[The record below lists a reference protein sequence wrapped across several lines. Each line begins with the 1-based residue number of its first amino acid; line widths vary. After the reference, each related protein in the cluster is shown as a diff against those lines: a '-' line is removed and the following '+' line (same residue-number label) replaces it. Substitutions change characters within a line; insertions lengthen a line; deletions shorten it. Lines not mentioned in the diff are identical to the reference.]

1 MIPTDGQVEKLRSL
15 ARSPE
20 FIDQRYFVERE
31 LGVGGMG
38 SVYLAMDTLL
48 QRQVAIKVVHPGD
61 DTERLLAEA
70 RTLAQLE
77 HPGIVPIHDA
87 GLLTDGRVYYSM
99 KFVDGKRLD
108 AFVVGTA
115 LSERLRV
122 FLRILEAV
130 AFAHSRGVPHRDLK
144 PHNVMVGQFG
154 EVLVLDW
161 GQPGMGTPGW
171 MPPEGGGTILADIF
185 ALGLILRLLTEE
197 FAEPPL
203 RAIAGKASDTCPED
217 RYQSAGAMRD
227 EVIRFLD
234 QERVLAYK
242 ENWWQQGMRL
252 ANRHRIALA
261 LVAAY
266 LVLRLALIFLMGR

>member
-15 ARSPE
+15 ARAPE
-20 FIDQRYFVERE
+20 FADQRYQVERE

-38 SVYLAMDTLL
+38 SVYLALDTML

-61 DTERLLAEA
+61 DTDRLLAEA

-77 HPGIVPIHDA
+77 HPAIVPIHDA
-87 GLLTDGRVYYSM
+87 GLLTDGRIYYAM

-108 AFVVGTA
+108 AFVVETA
-115 LSERLRV
+115 LSERLRA
-122 FLRILEAV
+122 FLRIVDAV

-171 MPPEGGGTILADIF
+171 MPPEGSGTILADIF

-197 FAEPPL
+197 FAQPPL
-203 RAIAGKASDTCPED
+203 RAIATKATDASPEN
-217 RYQSAGAMRD
+217 RYPSAAALRE

-234 QERVLAYK
+234 QERVLAFK
-242 ENWWQQGMRL
+242 ENWWQQGIRL
-252 ANRHRIALA
+252 AERHRTALA

>member
-15 ARSPE
+15 ARAPE
-20 FIDQRYFVERE
+20 FMEQRYSIERE

-38 SVYLAMDTLL
+38 SVYVALDTML

-87 GLLTDGRVYYSM
+87 GLLTDGRVYYAM

-122 FLRILEAV
+122 FLRIVEAV
-130 AFAHSRGVPHRDLK
+130 AFAHSLGVPHRDLK

-171 MPPEGGGTILADIF
+171 MPLEGSGTMLADIF

-197 FAEPPL
+197 FVEPPL
-203 RAIAGKASDTCPED
+203 RAIAKKASHTSPDE
-217 RYQSAGAMRD
+217 RYQSASALRA

-234 QERVLAYK
+234 QERVLAFK
-242 ENWWQQGMRL
+242 ENWWQQGTRL
-252 ANRHRIALA
+252 ADRNRTALA

-266 LVLRLALIFLMGR
+266 LLLRLALIFLMGR